1 MDADART
8 SAGSASS
15 SSARNRSTTRDCRA
29 ESSRDSPTILPA
41 RSVASRPTSLRSET
55 TACWRSAS
63 IWRWAPSTIRVASEC
78 ALSRTSVAIAA
89 ASARASSRIWLASVR
104 ASASCALYSASA
116 ASASFCAFSASSM
129 PPSIEATRSA

>member
-1 MDADART
+1 M
-8 SAGSASS
+8 
-15 SSARNRSTTRDCRA
+15 
-29 ESSRDSPTILPA
+29 
-41 RSVASRPTSLRSET
+41 RSEV

-63 IWRWAPSTIRVASEC
+63 IWRWALSTMRVASAC
-78 ALSRTSVAIAA
+78 ALSRTSEATAA
-89 ASARASSRIWLASVR
+89 ASARASSRMALASVR